1 MFYFTSRNSLK
12 TSATFLFFTLVQ
24 GIMILKAGKNSVILP
39 NIPPPTA
46 ARPPILK
53 DYNYYYI
60 SWILFLYVI
69 ITLTPAR
76 KPTGPP
82 RQDPRKAPASG

>member
-1 MFYFTSRNSLK
+1 
-12 TSATFLFFTLVQ
+12 
-24 GIMILKAGKNSVILP
+24 MILKAGKNSVILP

-60 SWILFLYVI
+60 LWIFKIYYNNLD
-69 ITLTPAR
+69 TSQEADR
-76 KPTGPP
+76 PP
-82 RQDPRKAPASG
+82 KTRS